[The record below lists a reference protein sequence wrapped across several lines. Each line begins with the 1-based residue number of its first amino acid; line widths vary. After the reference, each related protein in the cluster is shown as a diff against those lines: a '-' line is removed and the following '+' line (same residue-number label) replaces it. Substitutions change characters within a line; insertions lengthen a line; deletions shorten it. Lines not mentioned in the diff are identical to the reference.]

1 MTDFKSERPGR
12 DEYHAFYEGYVSLVP
27 EGDVSATLERQA
39 GETAALLGGVSEE
52 RAGRGY
58 APGKWSV
65 KELVGHVSDAE
76 RVFSYRL
83 LAIARGETRSLHDM
97 DQETYVRSANFNA
110 RTLRSLVAELGHVR
124 AATLDLLGG
133 LDAEAW
139 ARRGVVNENVMSVR
153 ALAHIIA
160 GHEAHHLKVLRE
172 RYL

>member
-39 GETAALLGGVSEE
+39 GETLSLLGAVSEE

-65 KELVGHVSDAE
+65 KELVGHVVDAE
-76 RVFSYRL
+76 RVFAYRL
-83 LAIARGETRSLHDM
+83 LAIARGESRSLHDM
-97 DQETYVRSANFNA
+97 DQEVYVRSANFNA
-110 RTLRSLVAELGHVR
+110 RTLRSIVTEFEHVR
-124 AATLDLLGG
+124 AATLDLVGG
-133 LDAEAW
+133 LDAAGWE
-139 ARRGVVNENVMSVR
+139 RRGLVNENVMSVR
-153 ALAHIIA
+153 ALAHIVA
-160 GHEAHHLKVLRE
+160 GHAAHHLKVLRE